1 MTMTVDIDIDSDV
14 KFAADNLFGSYGLDI
29 DTAVK
34 MYLYTAV
41 KTNTVFP
48 FMPVPNYMN
57 GNFPKTECVGI
68 YDCDEDEQTL
78 EEAMKDA
85 LNGTNLY
92 GPFDT
97 AEEATQDMLKDYR

>member
-1 MTMTVDIDIDSDV
+1 MTMTVDIDNDV

-34 MYLYTAV
+34 MYIYSAV
-41 KTNTVFP
+41 KTNTLFP
-48 FMPVPNYMN
+48 FMAVPNYKN
-57 GNFPKTECVGI
+57 DGLSGTECVGI

-78 EEAMKDA
+78 EEAMRDA

-97 AEEATQDMLKDYR
+97 AEEATSDMLKDHR